1 MEPVREDYTRVVQ
14 NVLTALLCRYK
25 VLFVAAVVAAGVP
38 DAADAQ
44 NGSSFLD
51 AENSAVPYT
60 EAGSRAQVRCTSL
73 VALTT
78 HNYSIVSAT
87 LVGEKDGVPEH
98 CRVSGV
104 IPPEIRFEVNLP
116 SAWNRRFYMYGN
128 GGYAGTPPEN
138 PGKAR
143 QRDRGLRHGFATA
156 YTNTG
161 HDSKVEPLASFA
173 HDNLQKEID
182 YSFRAVHL
190 TVVTAK
196 ELLAAYYGD
205 ALSYAYWDDCS
216 TGGRQGLMS
225 AQRFPDDFDGVIV
238 GAPVLNFT
246 DTQIW
251 GAWNAKALLEAP
263 LSLAKIAIVAEKVYA
278 RCDGLDG
285 LEDGLID
292 DPRQCEFD
300 PAKHLPRC
308 GDSAGDGCFTG
319 GEIRALERIYGG
331 VVSKGEVLFPG
342 LPVGAEAAPPSGANR
357 TSGWNRWIVS
367 EKGPSIQQV
376 FAETFLRYMA
386 FEKDDPNYDWKTFDF
401 DEDPAKTGFIRSILD
416 ARNPDLWPFQ
426 QRGGKILMYFGWAD
440 TALNPLMGVDYYEQV
455 VETMGDRTT
464 DFFRLFMV
472 PGMFHCGGGLGVH
485 RFDALTHLVNW
496 VELGKAPDRIVA
508 ARVEEGV
515 VEMTRPL
522 GPYPET
528 ARYRGSGDPN
538 DAASFEC
545 HDP

>member
-1 MEPVREDYTRVVQ
+1 MRNLR
-14 NVLTALLCRYK
+14 AGLLSHYK
-25 VLFVAAVVAAGVP
+25 ILVVAAVAAGGVP
-38 DAADAQ
+38 IGANAQ

-51 AENSAVPYT
+51 AEHSAVPYS
-60 EAGSRAQVRCTSL
+60 EAGARAQVRCPSL

-78 HNYSIVSAT
+78 HDYSIVSAT
-87 LVGEKDGVPEH
+87 LVDEKDGVPEH

-116 SAWNRRFYMYGN
+116 SAWNRRFYMFGN

-138 PGKAR
+138 PSKAR
-143 QRDRGLRHGFATA
+143 ARDNGLRHGFATA

-161 HDSKVEPLASFA
+161 HSEAEPLATFA
-173 HDNLQKEID
+173 QDNLQKEID

-196 ELLAAYYGD
+196 ELLGAYYGD
-205 ALSYAYWDDCS
+205 ALSYSYWDGCS

-251 GAWNAKALLEAP
+251 GAWNAKALLDAP
-263 LSLAKIAIVAEKVYA
+263 LSLAKVGVVAQKVYA

-292 DPRQCEFD
+292 DPRRCDFD
-300 PAKHLPRC
+300 PAKHLPLC
-308 GDSAGDGCFTG
+308 GESAGDDCFTVS
-319 GEIRALERIYGG
+319 EIRALQKIYGG
-331 VVSKGEVLFPG
+331 VISNGKVLFPG
-342 LPVGAEAAPPSGANR
+342 QLVGAEAGPPSGDK
-357 TSGWNRWIVS
+357 TSGWSGSIVN
-367 EKGPSIQQV
+367 EKGPSFQQV
-376 FAETFLRYMA
+376 FAETFLKYMA
-386 FEKDDPNYDWKTFDF
+386 FDKDDPNYDWKTFDF
-401 DEDPAKTGFIRSILD
+401 DQDPAKTGFIRGILD
-416 ARNPDLWPFQ
+416 ARNPDLSPFQ
-426 QRGGKILMYFGWAD
+426 QQGGKILMYFGWAD

-472 PGMFHCGGGLGVH
+472 PGMFHCRGGLGVD
-485 RFDALTHLVNW
+485 RFDALTHLINW
-496 VELGKAPDRIVA
+496 VELGRAPGRIVA

-515 VEMTRPL
+515 SKMTRPL
-522 GPYPET
+522 CPYPET
-528 ARYRGSGDPN
+528 ARYNGSGNPN
-538 DAASFEC
+538 EAVSFEC
-545 HDP
+545 ADPQ

>member
-1 MEPVREDYTRVVQ
+1 MEPAREGYTRVVQ
-14 NVLTALLCRYK
+14 NRLTITGLLSRHK
-25 VLFVAAVVAAGVP
+25 ILAASAVVACIVP
-38 DAADAQ
+38 AVANAQ
-44 NGSSFLD
+44 NGFSFLD
-51 AENSAVPYT
+51 AEQSAVPYT
-60 EAGSRAQVRCTSL
+60 ETGARARIRCASL
-73 VALTT
+73 VALTM
-78 HNYSIVSAT
+78 HDYSIVSAT
-87 LVGEKDGVPEH
+87 LLDEKDGVPEH

-128 GGYAGTPPEN
+128 GGYAGTSPEN
-138 PGKAR
+138 RGKTR

-161 HDSKVEPLASFA
+161 HDSKVEPLATFA

-196 ELLAAYYGD
+196 ELLGAYYGD
-205 ALSYAYWDDCS
+205 TLSYSYWDGCS

-225 AQRFPDDFDGVIV
+225 AQRFPADFDGVIA

-246 DTQIW
+246 DIQIW

-263 LSLAKIAIVAEKVYA
+263 LSLEKIGVVAEKVYA

-292 DPRQCEFD
+292 DPRQCAFD

-308 GDSAGDGCFTG
+308 GDSARDTCFTG
-319 GEIRALERIYGG
+319 GEIQALQKIYGG
-331 VVSKGEVLFPG
+331 VISKGEVLFPG
-342 LPVGAEAAPPSGANR
+342 LPVGAEAAPPSGENK

-367 EKGPSIQQV
+367 EEGPSIQQV
-376 FAETFLRYMA
+376 FAETFLKYMA

-416 ARNPDLWPFQ
+416 ARNPDLSPFQ
-426 QRGGKILMYFGWAD
+426 QHGSKILMYFGWAD
-440 TALNPLMGVDYYEQV
+440 TALNPLMAVDYYEQV
-455 VETMGDRTT
+455 VETMGDRTS

-472 PGMFHCGGGLGVH
+472 PGMFHCRGGLGVSI
-485 RFDALTHLVNW
+485 FQCKD
-496 VELGKAPDRIVA
+496 E
-508 ARVEEGV
+508 
-515 VEMTRPL
+515 
-522 GPYPET
+522 PET
-528 ARYRGSGDPN
+528 GQGGKGQ
-538 DAASFEC
+538 AAG
-545 HDP
+545 